1 LHPVVR
7 YRFTLVGMSHR
18 EISTVSISDE
28 CTLPTEEQPLRVAE
42 FDGLFVSALRR
53 VERRDRTLLVLTF
66 DAGAE
71 VTVRDLVAREA
82 QCCSF
87 FTFAVMAGPG
97 GCHVEVGVPVTHSAV
112 LDGLSARAAY
122 LAGLDT

>member
-1 LHPVVR
+1 MEPQN
-7 YRFTLVGMSHR
+7 FSFETDADG
-18 EISTVSISDE
+18 
-28 CTLPTEEQPLRVAE
+28 VA
-42 FDGLFVSALRR
+42 L
-53 VERRDRTLLVLTF
+53 LTF
-66 DAGAE
+66 DMPGRSMY
-71 VTVRDLVAREA
+71 V
-82 QCCSF
+82 